1 MPETN
6 PFANFPASNEAATTQ
21 VESLPAR
28 RIARDLFWSG
38 WTIASIA
45 KHIGEKRSTV
55 ETWKQRGE
63 WDKASALDKLDC
75 ALEQR
80 LVVLIAKDIKDG
92 RDFKEIDLLG
102 RQIERMHQIR
112 GKRRSDGDASAR
124 DDDAT
129 PSAGSTRGKR
139 RSRRNAMDD
148 EQIQRLCDGLREIL
162 IGHQHAWF
170 ESRNMR
176 MRNILKSRQIGAT
189 FYFALEALIDAL
201 ETGRNQVFLSASREP
216 RAASKRTCSVSTS

>member
-139 RSRRNAMDD
+139 RSRRN
-148 EQIQRLCDGLREIL
+148 
-162 IGHQHAWF
+162 
-170 ESRNMR
+170 
-176 MRNILKSRQIGAT
+176 
-189 FYFALEALIDAL
+189 
-201 ETGRNQVFLSASREP
+201 
-216 RAASKRTCSVSTS
+216 